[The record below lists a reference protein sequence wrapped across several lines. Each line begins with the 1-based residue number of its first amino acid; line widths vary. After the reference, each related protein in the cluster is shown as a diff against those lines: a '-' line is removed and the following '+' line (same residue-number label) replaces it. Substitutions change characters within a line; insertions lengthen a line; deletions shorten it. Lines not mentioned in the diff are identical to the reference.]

1 MDMDIEVAFYI
12 PDNIHLEGE
21 FLHHEFNINELLQDG
36 DEVGASDDD
45 GEAQL
50 PTVHFVGLVVEAGS
64 PPLSAQEDFLG

>member
-1 MDMDIEVAFYI
+1 M
-12 PDNIHLEGE
+12 
-21 FLHHEFNINELLQDG
+21 
-36 DEVGASDDD
+36 GASDDD